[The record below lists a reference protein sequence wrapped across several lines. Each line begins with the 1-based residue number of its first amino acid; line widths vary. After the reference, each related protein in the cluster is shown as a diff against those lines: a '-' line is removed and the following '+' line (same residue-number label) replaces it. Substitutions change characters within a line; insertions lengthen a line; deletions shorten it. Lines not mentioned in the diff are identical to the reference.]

1 MGHEVTGLLLAGA
14 VALAVPA
21 AAEAQDPV
29 GGSAPV
35 VGADLFYSSDAEDTE
50 VLKTGINFD
59 LRRRGPG
66 RYWGVR
72 IERARFTPLGGPEKT
87 MERAYIRAADTA
99 GAWTWRATVG
109 TDGHT
114 ILGSA
119 SIHDDS
125 RFRKELFVER
135 DIVETPLGISR
146 GIYYTF
152 AGAAID
158 LPADD
163 RNILTIFVGL
173 QPFTGDNTRTHLR
186 ANYVHVVK
194 PKWGLS
200 AQVRTRYFHSSE
212 PGEFDYYSPRW
223 YAEVLPVVQVRR
235 FVGGWQLLG
244 AAGYGA
250 QRDSE
255 SGWRSS
261 RYLNASVT
269 SPAFQKNW
277 AFTGGLLY
285 TNTPVST
292 GFTYRYLQFSIGVT
306 KAF

>member
-1 MGHEVTGLLLAGA
+1 MGHQVIRLAPFGILALLLPVAA
-14 VALAVPA
+14 VAQEETHALAPA
-21 AAEAQDPV
+21 
-29 GGSAPV
+29 

-50 VLKTGINFD
+50 VMKAGINFD
-59 LRRRGPG
+59 VRRGPD
-66 RYWGVR
+66 RYWGLRV
-72 IERARFTPLGGPEKT
+72 ERARFEPLGQKGRT
-87 MERAYIRAADTA
+87 MERAYLRVADTA
-99 GAWTWRATVG
+99 GRWTWKATVG

-114 ILGSA
+114 LLGSA
-119 SIHDDS
+119 SVHDDR
-125 RFRKELFVER
+125 RFRKEFFVER
-135 DIVETPLGISR
+135 EIVETPLGLSR

-163 RNILTIFVGL
+163 RNVFTLFAGA
-173 QPFTGDNTRTHLR
+173 QAFTGDNVRTHLR

-194 PKWGLS
+194 PEWGLS
-200 AQVRTRYFHSSE
+200 AQLRTRYFRSSE

-223 YAEVLPVVQVRR
+223 YAEVLPVLQVRR

-250 QRDSE
+250 QRDSG
-255 SGWRSS
+255 SRWRSS
-261 RYLNASVT
+261 RYLNARFT
-269 SPAFQKNW
+269 SPAFQKDW
-277 AFTGGLLY
+277 ALTGGLLY

-292 GFTYRYLQFSIGVT
+292 GFTYRYLQLNLGVT

>member
-1 MGHEVTGLLLAGA
+1 MNRFAWLGFFVLSP
-14 VALAVPA
+14 PA
-21 AAEAQDPV
+21 AAVAQNAQGTSSP
-29 GGSAPV
+29 AI
-35 VGADLFYSSDAEDTE
+35 GADLFYSSDAEDTE
-50 VLKTGINFD
+50 ILRSGINFD
-59 LRRRGPG
+59 LRRTGPEQYYG
-66 RYWGVR
+66 LRV
-72 IERARFTPLGGPEKT
+72 ERARFRPLGQQGRT
-87 MERAYIRAADTA
+87 MERAYARAANSADR
-99 GAWTWRATVG
+99 WTWKATVG

-125 RFRKELFVER
+125 RARKEVFVER
-135 DIVETPLGISR
+135 EIVETPLGVSR
-146 GIYYTF
+146 GIYYSF

-163 RNILTIFVGL
+163 RNIVTLFAGV
-173 QPFTGDNTRTHLR
+173 QPFTGNNVRKHLR
-186 ANYVHVVK
+186 ATYVRVLK
-194 PKWGLS
+194 PEWGLS
-200 AQVRTRYFHSSE
+200 AQLRTRYFHSSE

-223 YAEVLPVVQVRR
+223 YVEALPVLQVRR
-235 FVGGWQLLG
+235 FIGGWQILG

-261 RYLNASVT
+261 RFFNARVT
-269 SPAFQKNW
+269 SPAFQKDW
-277 AFTGGLLY
+277 ALSGGLLY

-292 GFTYRYLQFSIGVT
+292 GFTYRYLQLNLAVS

>member
-1 MGHEVTGLLLAGA
+1 MNRFAGLGVFVLSL
-14 VALAVPA
+14 PA
-21 AAEAQDPV
+21 AAVAQDAT
-29 GGSAPV
+29 STAAPAI
-35 VGADLFYSSDAEDTE
+35 GADVFYSSDAEDTE
-50 VLKTGINFD
+50 ILKGGINFD
-59 LRRRGPG
+59 LRRSGPE
-66 RYWGVR
+66 RYYGVR
-72 IERARFTPLGGPEKT
+72 VERARFRPLGGPGRT
-87 MERAYIRAADTA
+87 MERAYVRAADTV
-99 GAWTWRATVG
+99 GRWTWKATVG

-114 ILGSA
+114 VLGSA
-119 SIHDDS
+119 SIHDD
-125 RFRKELFVER
+125 RRLRKEVFVER
-135 DIVETPLGISR
+135 EIVETPLGVSR
-146 GIYYTF
+146 GIYYSF

-163 RNILTIFVGL
+163 RNIVTLFAGVQL
-173 QPFTGDNTRTHLR
+173 FTGDNVRKHLR
-186 ANYVHVVK
+186 ATYVHVLK
-194 PKWGLS
+194 PEWGLS
-200 AQVRTRYFHSSE
+200 AQLRTRYFHSSE

-261 RYLNASVT
+261 RFLNARVT
-269 SPAFQKNW
+269 SPAFQKDW
-277 AFTGGLLY
+277 ALTGGVLY

-292 GFTYRYLQFSIGVT
+292 GFTYRYLQFNLAVT